1 MIVELLKSILK
12 FTESGIR
19 KSSGNI
25 AYNRK
30 LLKIWVKLLKNT
42 YQDNCFH
49 ISGRWVNMKKWIKV
63 FFVSRTTTT
72 KISTVPM
79 CNVQIEYKQICVT
92 YFFFFFWHVIIF
104 LLLHENKDC
113 SMPAKKVDIAQKM
126 YFMSTRWCYTEKNFE
141 LKTVIN
147 FFRNGAPYLVADS
160 ALRLKCSSVD

>member
-92 YFFFFFWHVIIF
+92 YFFFFFYTWLYFCCYMKIKIVPCQQKKLI
-104 LLLHENKDC
+104 LH
-113 SMPAKKVDIAQKM
+113 KKCISCRQDDA
-126 YFMSTRWCYTEKNFE
+126 
-141 LKTVIN
+141 
-147 FFRNGAPYLVADS
+147 APKKILS
-160 ALRLKCSSVD
+160 

>member
-92 YFFFFFWHVIIF
+92 YFFFFFDTW
-104 LLLHENKDC
+104 L
-113 SMPAKKVDIAQKM
+113 
-126 YFMSTRWCYTEKNFE
+126 YFCCYMKI
-141 LKTVIN
+141 KTVPCQQKKLILHKKCISY
-147 FFRNGAPYLVADS
+147 RQDDAAPKKILS
-160 ALRLKCSSVD
+160 

>member
-72 KISTVPM
+72 KISTLLM

-92 YFFFFFWHVIIF
+92 YLFLLFFWRVIIF
-104 LLLHENKDC
+104 LLLHENKNC
-113 SMPAKKVDIAQKM
+113 SMPTKKVDIAQKM
-126 YFMSTRWCYTEKNFE
+126 YFMPT
-141 LKTVIN
+141 
-147 FFRNGAPYLVADS
+147 G
-160 ALRLKCSSVD
+160 